1 MRHCNTLVQ
10 QPTGCRD
17 MTKKTSVSRL
27 PKQMLAATLVV
38 FGLAACASPK
48 YVVSDVTRHHSLP
61 RAPSGETFAVVPVE
75 EDQDESLAFSAY
87 ADLISQRLSGLGLR
101 SFNSES
107 PNPDLVVTLSWD
119 IEGPSPDIKSRNSGF
134 GYGFGFGNRS
144 SHFGYGFGGPSE
156 NRTSTKQMFVRRVEV
171 VIYDGNTYGTENPQR
186 VFEGSAVST
195 GSNGQIDPVMPYIVQ
210 AIFEQFPG
218 ASGETK
224 TVRVEV
230 PENAEAVQTGQYSS
244 RSAK

>member
-1 MRHCNTLVQ
+1 MTT
-10 QPTGCRD
+10 TGLESTF
-17 MTKKTSVSRL
+17 TK
-27 PKQMLAATLVV
+27 QALAAALVV

-61 RAPSGETFAVVPVE
+61 RAPSGETFAVVAAA
-75 EDQDESLAFSAY
+75 EDQDESLAFAAY
-87 ADLISQRLSGLGLR
+87 ADLIAQRLSGLGLR
-101 SFNSES
+101 NYSGQDAT
-107 PNPDLVVTLSWD
+107 PDMVVTLSWE
-119 IEGPSPDIKSRNSGF
+119 IEGPSPDVKSRNSGF
-134 GYGFGFGNRS
+134 GYGVGFGSRY
-144 SHFGYGFGGPSE
+144 SHFGYGYGFPNE

-171 VIYDGNTYGTENPQR
+171 VIYDGPTYNTENPTR

-195 GSNGQIDPVMPYIVQ
+195 GTNGQIGPVMPYIVQ
-210 AIFEQFPG
+210 AIFDQFPG

-230 PENAEAVQTGQYSS
+230 PADAAAVQTGQYSS

>member
-1 MRHCNTLVQ
+1 MDLKAVAPNLA
-10 QPTGCRD
+10 
-17 MTKKTSVSRL
+17 
-27 PKQMLAATLVV
+27 KQALAAALVV

-61 RAPSGETFAVVPVE
+61 RAPSGETFVVVAAE

-101 SFNSES
+101 GFNGDSAT
-107 PNPDLVVTLSWD
+107 PDMVVTLSWE

-134 GYGFGFGNRS
+134 GYGFGFGNRH
-144 SHFGYGFGGPSE
+144 SHFGYGFGYPSE
-156 NRTSTKQMFVRRVEV
+156 SRTSTKQMFVRRVELI
-171 VIYDGNTYGTENPQR
+171 IYDGKTYNTENPKR

-195 GSNGQIDPVMPYIVQ
+195 GTNGQIDPVMPYIIQ
-210 AIFEQFPG
+210 AIFDQFPG

-230 PENAEAVQTGQYSS
+230 PADSAAVQTGQVSS